1 MTDAPIHARCAA
13 ECTHIRRKEWWIEFM
28 LVYDVIK
35 GVVDRVL
42 PVRATL
48 AIDPCIVSDKFSASF
63 RDH

>member
-1 MTDAPIHARCAA
+1 
-13 ECTHIRRKEWWIEFM
+13 M

-35 GVVDRVL
+35 GVVDCVL

-48 AIDPCIVSDKFSASF
+48 AIDPCIVSDKLSASF